1 MQTNIEPSLQTW
13 NDIVNSRKIKMS
25 DLQLNID
32 YIANNI
38 QQYIDDENFFDILDE
53 DIIFQVLEKTTLD
66 P

>member
-1 MQTNIEPSLQTW
+1 
-13 NDIVNSRKIKMS
+13 MS

-32 YIANNI
+32 YIANNT

>member
-1 MQTNIEPSLQTW
+1 
-13 NDIVNSRKIKMS
+13 MS